1 VINRL
6 NAEWLKIAVMAE
18 TKERMSGAG
27 YEPMT
32 STPEQYGEFIKT
44 EMLRWAKVIKD
55 ANVKIE

>member
-1 VINRL
+1 
-6 NAEWLKIAVMAE
+6 
-18 TKERMSGAG
+18 MSAAG

-44 EMLRWAKVIKD
+44 EMVRWAKVIKD

>member
-1 VINRL
+1 MR
-6 NAEWLKIAVMAE
+6 
-18 TKERMSGAG
+18 TAG

-44 EMLRWAKVIKD
+44 EMVRWAKVIKD